1 MLALVLLGDFN
12 HPDICWKRSIVSC
25 KQHRG
30 LLECSV
36 DNLLSQVTDSP
47 ARGDAVLDLLPTNA
61 NELIGDIRIS
71 GSLVYNDHAMTEFT
85 LLRDMRQSVMKL
97 GH

>member
-47 ARGDAVLDLLPTNA
+47 ARGDAILDLLLTSI
-61 NELIGDIRIS
+61 NELIGDIRIGGCL
-71 GSLVYNDHAMTEFT
+71 GSSDHAVAEFP
-85 LLRDMRQSVMKL
+85 L
-97 GH
+97 